1 MAYRVLLVEGNRLM
15 LEQLA
20 QAIQGAAGFQLVA
33 RYQLPSDALGQGT
46 LFKPNLIL
54 LDIDAQ
60 NMVSMLGDFR
70 RVYPDAAIVCMSEQ
84 WQAEGASRMVQAGAR
99 GLIIKPFTAEEL
111 QESIDTFAKSGME
124 GVSQV
129 MTFFSPK
136 GKSGKTTLIA
146 NLALALA
153 RKTEEQVGI
162 IDADLQ
168 FGDLTLF
175 FNLHPQATIVEAV
188 HDIDDIAPVTLNN
201 RYFTPVAKNV
211 HVLCGTRSPNLI
223 DRVSIRRFEDLVR
236 MSRSLYRYLLID
248 VPPGFNPTSIA
259 AAELADT
266 TYVVSMVNGGYEVE
280 HMRRALDIFRDWDDY
295 ESSVRPIFTRVTT
308 CDASSLSHLEHD
320 LGNSVDAI
328 IPNAYQI
335 VSAAADN
342 GNMAMDIEPDSE
354 LAISVNRLAKNIIGR
369 HRIRW
374 NRS

>member
-1 MAYRVLLVEGNRLM
+1 
-15 LEQLA
+15 
-20 QAIQGAAGFQLVA
+20 
-33 RYQLPSDALGQGT
+33 
-46 LFKPNLIL
+46 
-54 LDIDAQ
+54 
-60 NMVSMLGDFR
+60 
-70 RVYPDAAIVCMSEQ
+70 
-84 WQAEGASRMVQAGAR
+84 
-99 GLIIKPFTAEEL
+99 
-111 QESIDTFAKSGME
+111 
-124 GVSQV
+124 

>member
-1 MAYRVLLVEGNRLM
+1 M
-15 LEQLA
+15 
-20 QAIQGAAGFQLVA
+20 
-33 RYQLPSDALGQGT
+33 
-46 LFKPNLIL
+46 IL
-54 LDIDAQ
+54 
-60 NMVSMLGDFR
+60 
-70 RVYPDAAIVCMSEQ
+70 
-84 WQAEGASRMVQAGAR
+84 
-99 GLIIKPFTAEEL
+99 KPFTAEEL

-129 MTFFSPK
+129 MTFYSPK